1 MVLECF
7 ASERHSGL
15 GERRSHDY
23 KLTCLQDYWGCSNV
37 PFDLYFH
44 DLFCKRAS
52 DVQRERSSETSYTK
66 GLLVTINITFLS
78 PLRGSPWLQE

>member
-23 KLTCLQDYWGCSNV
+23 RLTGLQDYWGCSYV
-37 PFDLYFH
+37 
-44 DLFCKRAS
+44 
-52 DVQRERSSETSYTK
+52 SSERNISPRLFPNNQSY
-66 GLLVTINITFLS
+66 G
-78 PLRGSPWLQE
+78 

>member
-23 KLTCLQDYWGCSNV
+23 MVTGLQDYSGCSKVVV
-37 PFDLYFH
+37 PIPNLYLVPLLSMHCVHFK
-44 DLFCKRAS
+44 CI
-52 DVQRERSSETSYTK
+52 RECVSR
-66 GLLVTINITFLS
+66 
-78 PLRGSPWLQE
+78 

>member
-23 KLTCLQDYWGCSNV
+23 RLTGLQAYKTTGD
-37 PFDLYFH
+37 
-44 DLFCKRAS
+44 A
-52 DVQRERSSETSYTK
+52 
-66 GLLVTINITFLS
+66 
-78 PLRGSPWLQE
+78 LR

>member
-23 KLTCLQDYWGCSNV
+23 RLTGLQDYWGCSKV
-37 PFDLYFH
+37 VSLK
-44 DLFCKRAS
+44 L
-52 DVQRERSSETSYTK
+52 
-66 GLLVTINITFLS
+66 
-78 PLRGSPWLQE
+78 